1 MRKQLSSGSRSRSAK
16 KNRAAAFRAHVVKIT
31 YERKLEEGIS
41 PREFAHAA
49 KLFDVIQTLAR
60 AIIAA
65 PGIEKV
71 FRAAKDRGPHCHP
84 ALLLVSDL
92 ISEGEH
98 YCRERSS
105 RKLLLVQLQKEGK

>member
-16 KNRAAAFRAHVVKIT
+16 KNRAAAVRAHVVKIT

-41 PREFAHAA
+41 SREFANAA
-49 KLFDVIQTLAR
+49 KLFSVIQTLAR
-60 AIIAA
+60 AIIA
-65 PGIEKV
+65 
-71 FRAAKDRGPHCHP
+71 FRAAKDREPHCHP

-105 RKLLLVQLQKEGK
+105 RKLLLVQLRKEGK